1 MDLHDLGGIVWAIFI
16 VIAVISSIVRSAK
29 RSMGSAQMQ
38 PQQQQMQVQ
47 QQVQTQ
53 QRVAPSAPPSPRVV
67 VKRAPTATVVMPP
80 PPRPLIFPTAAARK
94 HERLFGPG
102 LSVVR
107 GIVALEV
114 LGPPRAL
121 REWTPLV

>member
-1 MDLHDLGGIVWAIFI
+1 MDLHDIGGFVWAILI
-16 VIAVISSIVRSAK
+16 VFAVISSIIRSAR
-29 RSMGSAQMQ
+29 RSIGSAQTQQ
-38 PQQQQMQVQ
+38 PRQQQMQTQ
-47 QQVQTQ
+47 QQP
-53 QRVAPSAPPSPRVV
+53 VAPSAPVIPSRIV
-67 VKRAPTATVVMPP
+67 VKRAPTASVVAPP
-80 PPRPLIFPTAAARK
+80 PPRPLIFPTAAKRK
-94 HERLFGPG
+94 QERLFGPG